1 MKENDDLRIYRN
13 VYQKLLLRTRRNP
26 ENDKYE
32 KDFEQFKLKNIELKE
47 KIEKGKLTQEEY
59 MEWLEKQ

>member
-1 MKENDDLRIYRN
+1 MG
-13 VYQKLLLRTRRNP
+13 RRNP